1 MNDTWKIEDAVSY
14 GATILC
20 GHKIRL
26 RALSES
32 DLPMLDKW
40 WALPEWAVLQQPAV
54 KPRPEGATADM
65 FRQWSTNNSAGSV
78 GFSIESLDTGNFI
91 GHVTLYGAFI
101 PERAAT
107 LSIIMAPEETG
118 KGYGTDA
125 VKTAINYGFLQMGL
139 NRIELRTWAFNCRA
153 RNAYSNAG
161 FTEEGRLR
169 EVVYFNGTH
178 HDAIVMSILRSEWE
192 SGCQSDALGASDVKS
207 PQLAPHAGKVSR

>member
-1 MNDTWKIEDAVSY
+1 MTDDWNIEDAAAY
-14 GATILC
+14 GAGILR
-20 GHKIRL
+20 GDKVRF
-26 RALSES
+26 RALSEN
-32 DLPMLDKW
+32 DLPTLDKW
-40 WALPEWAVLQQPAV
+40 WALPEWAILQQATI

-65 FRQWSTNNSAGSV
+65 FRQWSTNTTAGSA
-78 GFSIESLDTGNFI
+78 GFSIEALGSGTFI
-91 GHVTLYGAFI
+91 GHVTLYGASM

-107 LSIIMAPEETG
+107 LAIIIAPEETG

-139 NRIELRTWAFNCRA
+139 NRIELRTWAFNKRA

-178 HDAIVMSILRSEWE
+178 HDAVVMGILRSEWE
-192 SGCQSDALGASDVKS
+192 ARRRPVALATTNSTSPEMVSSSGTTSA
-207 PQLAPHAGKVSR
+207 

>member
-1 MNDTWKIEDAVSY
+1 MTDNWDVEDAAAY
-14 GATILC
+14 GADILC
-20 GHKIRL
+20 GGKVRF
-26 RALSES
+26 RALSEN

-40 WALPEWAVLQQPAV
+40 WALPEWAILQQATI

-65 FRQWSTNNSAGSV
+65 FRQWSTNTTPGSAGFSV
-78 GFSIESLDTGNFI
+78 ETLGSGNFI
-91 GHVTLYGAFI
+91 GHVTLHGASM

-107 LSIIMAPEETG
+107 LAIIIAPEETG

-139 NRIELRTWAFNCRA
+139 NRIELRTWAFNKRA
-153 RNAYSNAG
+153 RKAYASAG

-169 EVVYFNGTH
+169 EVVYFNGAH

-192 SGCQSDALGASDVKS
+192 TRRQPDALTATNSNS
-207 PQLAPHAGKVSR
+207 PQLVPDLGKASQ